1 MTETPDTFDLERL
14 RQQDHAAFEHLVS
27 QLQRPLLSVAR
38 AIVGDSLA
46 EEVVQEAWV
55 SAYRN
60 LPRFEGRSSVKTWL
74 FSIVSNEA
82 KTRLRKEKRILALE
96 DISQD
101 GSVDYLDVDD
111 RFHRLTG
118 HWKKG
123 PPKWHLD
130 TPDQLL
136 EQEHLQKCIDHTLSI
151 LPPQQKAVFL
161 LREIEQQALSE
172 ICNILEV
179 TESYVRVLLHR
190 ARMKLLQVIDRY
202 QETGEC

>member
-1 MTETPDTFDLERL
+1 MTGSRDNIDEDRL
-14 RQQDHAAFEHLVS
+14 RQQDHVAFEALVS
-27 QLQRPLLSVAR
+27 EYHRPLVAVAR

-60 LPRFEGRSSVKTWL
+60 LPRFEGRSSLKTWL
-74 FSIVSNEA
+74 YTIVSNEA
-82 KTRLRKEKRILALE
+82 KTRLRKEKRLVALE

-101 GSVDYLDVDD
+101 GSVDYLDGD
-111 RFHRLTG
+111 RFYGLTG
-118 HWKKG
+118 HWKK
-123 PPKWHLD
+123 PPADWHLD
-130 TPDQLL
+130 SPDQLL
-136 EQEHLQKCIDHTLSI
+136 EEQHLQKCIDYTVSI
-151 LPPQQKAVFL
+151 LPAQQKAVFI
-161 LREIEQQALSE
+161 LRDIEQQALSE

-190 ARMKLLQVIDRY
+190 ARLKLMQVIDRY